1 MENRVQRYYRI
12 AGVGYRI
19 SLPEQCV
26 YPTDGILAP
35 YRVEELEP
43 ARTVDFSVVDVLTPP
58 SGTLMH
64 QDAYHSYYRDGDGV
78 ICYEGSCLQPH
89 MRLLR
94 QGDHTHVQ
102 VLGTAIPYGITVNL
116 AVTAMELPSD
126 LIRRGGFLLHAS
138 YIRHGD
144 SAILFTAPS
153 GTGKSTQAALW
164 EQFRGAQLINGD
176 RAGVFVEPDG
186 VFARGIPY
194 CGSSGVNR
202 NVCLRVKCIV
212 SLSQAPV
219 TSIAPLTGLRAFRQI
234 WEGCTVNLWD
244 RQAVM
249 ACSELVSQV
258 VQRVPVFHLAC
269 TPDCSAVEALEQAIN
284 NL

>member
-94 QGDHTHVQ
+94 QGDHSDVQ

-144 SAILFTAPS
+144 GAILFTAPS